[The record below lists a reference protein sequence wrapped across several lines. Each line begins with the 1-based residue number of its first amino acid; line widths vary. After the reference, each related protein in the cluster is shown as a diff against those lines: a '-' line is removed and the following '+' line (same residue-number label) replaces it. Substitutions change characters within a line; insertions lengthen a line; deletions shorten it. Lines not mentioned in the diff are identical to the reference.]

1 MARGSFGSSE
11 KTQAAG
17 LEFLKRNHLRQVD
30 RDPEVNEKVG
40 ERQIE
45 AIVK

>member
-1 MARGSFGSSE
+1 MR
-11 KTQAAG
+11 K
-17 LEFLKRNHLRQVD
+17 HLRQVD

-45 AIVK
+45 DAGVQPH